1 MNSLKNDKLKSWGLT
16 SSRNTSYLQFTMFV
30 TETDKGLFGYE
41 LVWNEKR
48 FSKFFEFVHC
58 RLLLQRQEGAL
69 FHQEIQL
76 PVDLLSFYL
85 TLTCTNLK
93 FKLKF
98 QNLGPV
104 YASYFCRVA
113 LNCYCVQ
120 HISTAEARLYLRCRT
135 RVENR
140 FLLWTQYQS
149 SQS

>member
-30 TETDKGLFGYE
+30 TETVKGLSGYE

-76 PVDLLSFYL
+76 LVDLWIFFL
-85 TLTCTNLK
+85 TLTWYK
-93 FKLKF
+93 FKIWTKISEFRPSLCVVLLPCRTQFLLCSTQK
-98 QNLGPV
+98 
-104 YASYFCRVA
+104 YCRISY
-113 LNCYCVQ
+113 L
-120 HISTAEARLYLRCRT
+120 LYLWISFGTGFT
-135 RVENR
+135 RKTFE
-140 FLLWTQYQS
+140 
-149 SQS
+149 